1 MRSRLM
7 TATLGAV
14 LGASL
19 ASGTYYVLRD
29 KEVDRHRRRL
39 MSGAPAKAPGLLID
53 RAEEPRFYAEPQ
65 ISRRRRRRLRGKLK
79 ALARASSP
87 A

>member
-1 MRSRLM
+1 MRSPLIA
-7 TATLGAV
+7 ATLGAV

-19 ASGTYYVLRD
+19 APSTCYVLRD
-29 KEVDRHRRRL
+29 REVERHRRRL
-39 MSGAPAKAPGLLID
+39 MSDAPAKAPGVLID

-79 ALARASSP
+79 ALAKASSP